1 MYNSHGNDR
10 ALFQAVGPGSDG
22 VDFLIDIQFFMI
34 CDLDFFLS
42 QLLSIPSWYYSGLL
56 EGPGELPLLS
66 ICSNPRFA
74 DSVHNSEV
82 V

>member
-10 ALFQAVGPGSDG
+10 ALYQAFGPGSDG

-42 QLLSIPSWYYSGLL
+42 QLLSIPSWYYYSGIL
-56 EGPGELPLLS
+56 EGE
-66 ICSNPRFA
+66 
-74 DSVHNSEV
+74 
-82 V
+82 

>member
-10 ALFQAVGPGSDG
+10 ALFQAVGPGTSDG

-56 EGPGELPLLS
+56 EGE
-66 ICSNPRFA
+66 
-74 DSVHNSEV
+74 
-82 V
+82 